1 MLKNVLKLKKVFW
14 LFIFVS
20 CASIFKVL
28 PMRVSVWL
36 VSVLTG
42 SIVLIDSV
50 KVVKS
55 ITVDKPDIRFAIIL
69 EIDCTA
75 EAFATFVGGE

>member
-1 MLKNVLKLKKVFW
+1 
-14 LFIFVS
+14 
-20 CASIFKVL
+20 VL
-28 PMRVSVWL
+28 PKSVTVLL
-36 VSVLTG
+36 VSVITG
-42 SIVLIDSV
+42 SIVLIESV